1 MSFKVCK
8 GVGRGFGLL
17 FWREGDD
24 NLCLEWG
31 SVYLGAWNDNKKVDR
46 HEFAFLL
53 SEREK
58 NVNERPCAQ
67 NENDRP
73 DRMRKG

>member
-1 MSFKVCK
+1 MTIYVWN
-8 GVGRGFGLL
+8 GDL
-17 FWREGDD
+17 FIWAPEMIRE
-24 NLCLEWG
+24 
-31 SVYLGAWNDNKKVDR
+31 KVDR

>member
-1 MSFKVCK
+1 MVYCSEE
-8 GVGRGFGLL
+8 RGLTIYVWNGDL
-17 FWREGDD
+17 FIWAPEMII
-24 NLCLEWG
+24 E
-31 SVYLGAWNDNKKVDR
+31 KVDR

-67 NENDRP
+67 NENDRL